1 MTTFYA
7 QPYSLDH
14 TGFYFESLEEF
25 ETGMENL
32 NKRGCEEVELQ
43 FIDGESH
50 HAKLAE
56 AAGMNQANIALWFE
70 TLDDLDEED
79 ATRLTFLL
87 ERSFKLEDALGRFDE
102 VCLYKGRAAHYA
114 QELIEETTEI
124 PANLQYY
131 IDYDA
136 IARDMRLNGEIEEI
150 DSETLVTNAHDF

>member
-14 TGFYFESLEEF
+14 TGFYFGSLEEF

-50 HAKLAE
+50 HAQLAE
-56 AAGMNQANIALWFE
+56 AAGVNQANIALWFE
-70 TLDDLDEED
+70 TLDDLDEDD

-87 ERSFKLEDALGRFDE
+87 ERGFKLEDALDRFDE

-114 QELIEETTEI
+114 QELIEETTQI
-124 PANLQYY
+124 PENLRYY
-131 IDYDA
+131 IDYEA
-136 IARDMRLNGEIEEI
+136 IARDMRLNGEIEEL